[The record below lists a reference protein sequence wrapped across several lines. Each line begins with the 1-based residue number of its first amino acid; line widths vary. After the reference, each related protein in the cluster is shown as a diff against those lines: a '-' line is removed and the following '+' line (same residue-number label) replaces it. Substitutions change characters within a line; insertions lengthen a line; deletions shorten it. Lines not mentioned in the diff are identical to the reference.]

1 MVQNYITKK
10 ENNLYKN
17 NEKPVLEIQNK
28 ISILSNYV
36 LITHYSLLQF
46 YIRKSELN
54 NHKFEV
60 FAEYI
65 VCLLTFPLL
74 RRMIEN

>member
-17 NEKPVLEIQNK
+17 NEKSVLATQNK

-36 LITHYSLLQF
+36 LITHYLL
-46 YIRKSELN
+46 
-54 NHKFEV
+54 EV

>member
-10 ENNLYKN
+10 QNNLYKN
-17 NEKPVLEIQNK
+17 NEKPVLAIQNK

-46 YIRKSELN
+46 
-54 NHKFEV
+54 
-60 FAEYI
+60 
-65 VCLLTFPLL
+65 
-74 RRMIEN
+74 

>member
-10 ENNLYKN
+10 ENLYKN
-17 NEKPVLEIQNK
+17 NEKTFLAIHNK

-36 LITHYSLLQF
+36 LITHYLL
-46 YIRKSELN
+46 
-54 NHKFEV
+54 EV